1 MKLKLLLGLLIVV
14 GMIGLG
20 SATEYKET
28 DYGRQLTPEEVDE
41 MYPTWIMPD
50 HVRAEIYKETP
61 ESIEKKRLREERLRQ
76 NMIKKPLTP
85 EEIAEIN
92 ANAPEG
98 MFLVS
103 GIEEQLP
110 GKALTPD
117 ETMAAFGNASWDY
130 QIPEELRQDS
140 IKRTIVSEKEDKKP
154 LTPEEIAEINA
165 NAPEG
170 MFLVSGIED
179 VSMNR
184 ASSRNTGIENARVEG
199 DKIVMNWAI
208 STHSLNS
215 NLTNNSATVFV
226 PNVLEVLRETG
237 IRIGIQVQT
246 TRS

>member
-20 SATEYKET
+20 SATEDKES
-28 DYGRQLTPEEVDE
+28 DSGRTLTPEEVDE

-50 HVRAEIYKETP
+50 HMRAEFDKETP
-61 ESIEKKRLREERLRQ
+61 ESIEKKRLLEERLRQ

-85 EEIAEIN
+85 EEIAE
-92 ANAPEG
+92 
-98 MFLVS
+98 
-103 GIEEQLP
+103 
-110 GKALTPD
+110 
-117 ETMAAFGNASWDY
+117 
-130 QIPEELRQDS
+130 R
-140 IKRTIVSEKEDKKP
+140 
-154 LTPEEIAEINA
+154 NA

-184 ASSRNTGIENARVEG
+184 VPSENARVEG

-208 STHSLNS
+208 SAHSLNS

-237 IRIGIQVQT
+237 IRIGMQVQT

>member
-41 MYPTWIMPD
+41 IYSNWILPD
-50 HVRAEIYKETP
+50 HLLAEFDKETP
-61 ESIEKKRLREERLRQ
+61 ESIEKKRLLEERLRQ

-85 EEIAEIN
+85 EEIAE
-92 ANAPEG
+92 
-98 MFLVS
+98 
-103 GIEEQLP
+103 
-110 GKALTPD
+110 
-117 ETMAAFGNASWDY
+117 
-130 QIPEELRQDS
+130 R
-140 IKRTIVSEKEDKKP
+140 
-154 LTPEEIAEINA
+154 NA

-184 ASSRNTGIENARVEG
+184 ASSGNARVEG

-208 STHSLNS
+208 STDSLNS
-215 NLTNNSATVFV
+215 NLTNNSATVFM
-226 PNVLEVLRETG
+226 PNVLEFLRETG
-237 IRIGIQVQT
+237 IRIGMQVQT